1 MGASCDACQAA
12 VRRQRHPD
20 HLHPHVQNAGRRSQ
34 GAGTA
39 RGPMPA
45 MHSQGGRP
53 QIGIDAWNAP
63 RCLTRRPG
71 LVDTV
76 RNAASGM
83 APFCCPVLRSASN
96 KQHWAATEVARQRRG
111 PDATEIRRLRGRSRA
126 STPRVGHLGTHL
138 TRPPSGHS
146 PPRLGWHPRT
156 FPPHHPLLTC
166 TSRHPPPSR
175 RLPSSPPSPPASRQ
189 LLSSTT
195 PSTLPPAARRSAT
208 LASAATSRSVA
219 ATSRDLPA
227 PDPAARRH
235 PSTASSS
242 CTPPCA

>member
-156 FPPHHPLLTC
+156 FSPPPPPETNPPHHVPHTAEDTAPGPVPRPADDGQCPEEPASGPLAAARLLP
-166 TSRHPPPSR
+166 RHPEPHEPR
-175 RLPSSPPSPPASRQ
+175 RLCGRVDGLHVLDGGEAQCLDDR
-189 LLSSTT
+189 
-195 PSTLPPAARRSAT
+195 
-208 LASAATSRSVA
+208 
-219 ATSRDLPA
+219 
-227 PDPAARRH
+227 
-235 PSTASSS
+235 
-242 CTPPCA
+242 

>member
-156 FPPHHPLLTC
+156 FPP
-166 TSRHPPPSR
+166 PPADLH
-175 RLPSSPPSPPASRQ
+175 LPSSTA
-189 LLSSTT
+189 
-195 PSTLPPAARRSAT
+195 LPPAPVITSITARVTATPVIHHALNPSARCPP
-208 LASAATSRSVA
+208 LSYPGIGRNFQI
-219 ATSRDLPA
+219 RRGHKPRPA
-227 PDPAARRH
+227 
-235 PSTASSS
+235 
-242 CTPPCA
+242 CT